1 MMGRIG
7 RIAQNDKK
15 DGEHKPQLPHRP
27 NVPPVVAGQ
36 HHPHQVEGMKLHSTG
51 GSMAV
56 IGILFRLLD
65 SDHNGSLSL
74 GEFQRIGSALN
85 GPGGPTGGPSAG
97 PHPSL
102 HSAGPRMMQRPQIA
116 QKHDRPHGGPSHG
129 PAVHGRPEHGP
140 KPQGHGPE
148 KIEPKH
154 DSHEKPGDHPRVE
167 EHRPENGPGR
177 GERGRRRGQGGR
189 DRARPTEAPLMS
201 VESDWI

>member
-97 PHPSL
+97 RTRHCTL
-102 HSAGPRMMQRPQIA
+102 L
-116 QKHDRPHGGPSHG
+116 DL
-129 PAVHGRPEHGP
+129 E
-140 KPQGHGPE
+140 
-148 KIEPKH
+148 
-154 DSHEKPGDHPRVE
+154 
-167 EHRPENGPGR
+167 
-177 GERGRRRGQGGR
+177 
-189 DRARPTEAPLMS
+189 
-201 VESDWI
+201 